1 MKYVVGIFMLLGCG
15 LAGAVSPFNHG
26 SRCLEHAYIGGQV
39 TCVESYIC
47 RPAMGGEIATVECV
61 CELDSGQMMEG
72 FNSTGE
78 SLSAQLAEAEAR
90 AICNFVLDERLK
102 QLAKSKK
109 KKFFHWTKN
118 ITCSEPSYCFYC
130 NPEQDLDCSA
140 EDTDGSG
147 GE

>member
-47 RPAMGGEIATVECV
+47 RPAKGGEVATVQCV
-61 CELDSGQMMEG
+61 CELDRGQTLEG

-78 SLSAQLAEAEAR
+78 NLSAQLAEEEAR
-90 AICNFVLDERLK
+90 AICNFILDEE
-102 QLAKSKK
+102 LAKKK
-109 KKFFHWTKN
+109 NPQSWTKN

-130 NPEQDLDCSA
+130 DPDQDLDCSA
-140 EDTDGSG
+140 EATDGSG